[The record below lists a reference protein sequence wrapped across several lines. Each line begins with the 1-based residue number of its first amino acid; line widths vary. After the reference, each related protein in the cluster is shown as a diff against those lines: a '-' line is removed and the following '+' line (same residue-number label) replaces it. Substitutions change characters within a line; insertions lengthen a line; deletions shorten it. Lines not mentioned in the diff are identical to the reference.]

1 MNENRFNPFHQIH
14 QALRAMLYHASL
26 NLQQA
31 DCTDS
36 TEVENV
42 VASVEEIIETFEAHA
57 HTEDSLVFPMIA
69 AHAPEVVASFEQQH
83 VRDHELGE
91 ALAAALQQ
99 FRSAETGA
107 AKVNAARL
115 LQRALSAFTAFNLTH
130 MNEEETIVLQ
140 LIHQHYSDQ
149 QIIAK
154 QMEILASITPEHKE
168 QTGKWM
174 LLGLTEKEIVMWYSG
189 LKNSLPQPAFERF
202 LQLAKRTLAADKFRK
217 ITEHLVSVAA

>member
-1 MNENRFNPFHQIH
+1 MNQDRFNPFHQIH

-31 DCTDS
+31 DCTNSAD
-36 TEVENV
+36 VETV
-42 VASVEEIIETFEAHA
+42 VASIEEIIETFEAHA
-57 HTEDSLVFPMIA
+57 NTEDRLVFPMIA
-69 AHAPEVVASFEQQH
+69 AHAPEVVSSFEQQH

-91 ALAAALQQ
+91 ALADALQQ
-99 FRSAETGA
+99 FRAADSGA
-107 AKVNAARL
+107 TKTTAARR
-115 LQRALSAFTAFNLTH
+115 LQRALSGFTAFNLNH

-149 QIIAK
+149 QLFAK
-154 QMEILASITPEHKE
+154 QLEILASLSPEHKE

-174 LLGLTEKEIVMWYSG
+174 LLGLTEKEIVMWYAG

-202 LQLAKRTLAADKFRK
+202 LQLAQRTLSADKFRR
-217 ITEHLVSVAA
+217 ITENLVSVAA

>member
-1 MNENRFNPFHQIH
+1 MNQDRFNPFHQIH

-31 DCTDS
+31 DCTNDTDIES
-36 TEVENV
+36 VVE
-42 VASVEEIIETFEAHA
+42 SIEEIIETFEAHA
-57 HTEDSLVFPMIA
+57 NTEDRLVFPMIA
-69 AHAPEVVASFEQQH
+69 AHAPEVVDSFEQQH

-99 FRSAETGA
+99 FRAAATGA
-107 AKVNAARL
+107 PKTFAARQ
-115 LQRALSAFTAFNLTH
+115 LQRALTAFTAFNLNH

-140 LIHQHYSDQ
+140 LIHRNYSDE
-149 QIIAK
+149 QIFAK
-154 QMEILASITPEHKE
+154 QMEILASLSPEHKE

-202 LQLAKRTLAADKFRK
+202 LQLAKRTLSADKFRRV
-217 ITEHLVSVAA
+217 TESLVSAAA